1 MSSSHVVIVGGGI
14 LGMTLAWRL
23 RREGFDVTLV
33 EGSSSLGG
41 LASPAT
47 FDGLTWDRFYHVI
60 LASDLSLH
68 GLLKELGLER
78 ELRWATTKTGFFT
91 DERLYSLSSS
101 LEFLNFPPLN
111 LIDKVRLAMTI
122 SLAARIRD
130 GESLE
135 ATLAESWLR
144 RWSGDRVVDRIWLP
158 LLRSKLG
165 ENYRQASAAFIWAII
180 ARMYAARRS
189 GLKKEQFGYVTGGYA
204 TVLERFQELL
214 ETQGV
219 HVLSGSRV
227 TSVEQQ
233 DDGVHIGRA
242 DASTLHADYA
252 IATIPATKIP
262 ALVPTLTAAERE
274 RLSSVLYQG
283 IICSSLVL
291 DTPLSP
297 YYVTNITDPGFPFTA
312 VIEMTALV
320 DRATFG
326 GRSLI
331 YLPRY
336 VTQDDPAWDM
346 SDSDVEEASL
356 AGLERMHPHFNR
368 SMVKA
373 FHVSRVRDV
382 LAVSTLHYSKD
393 RMPPVTTSLDRV
405 FLVNSAQIAHGTLNV
420 NETVALAEKAIP
432 ALVTRMHPPAQER
445 VHA

>member
-1 MSSSHVVIVGGGI
+1 
-14 LGMTLAWRL
+14 MTLAWRL
-23 RREGFDVTLV
+23 RAQGFEVTLV
-33 EGSSSLGG
+33 EGAPTLGG

-47 FDGLTWDRFYHVI
+47 LDGLTWDRFYHVI

-68 GLLKELGLER
+68 RLLEQLGLEHK
-78 ELRWATTKTGFFT
+78 LQWATTKTGFFT
-91 DERLYSLSSS
+91 DGHLYSLSSS
-101 LEFLNFPPLN
+101 LEFLTFPPLS
-111 LIDKVRLAMTI
+111 LIDKARLALTI
-122 SLAARIRD
+122 SIASRIRN

-165 ENYRQASAAFIWAII
+165 DNYQHASAAFIWAII

-189 GLKKEQFGYVTGGYA
+189 GLKREQFGYVTGGYA
-204 TVLERFQELL
+204 TILERFQELL
-214 ETQGV
+214 EARGV
-219 HVLSGSRV
+219 NIACGSRV
-227 TSVEQQ
+227 ARIDQHT
-233 DDGVHIGRA
+233 DGVRIERT
-242 DASTLHADYA
+242 DAPQIDADYA
-252 IATIPATKIP
+252 IVTIPATRVP
-262 ALVPTLTAAERE
+262 LLVPALTAAERE

-326 GRSLI
+326 GRSLV

-336 VTQDDPAWDM
+336 VTQDDPAWSM
-346 SDSDVEEASL
+346 SDDDVRETSL
-356 AGLERMHPHFNR
+356 VGLERMHPHFNR

-382 LAVSTLHYSKD
+382 LAVSTLHYSRD
-393 RMPPVTTSLDRV
+393 RMPPMTTSLDRV
-405 FLVNSAQIAHGTLNV
+405 FLVNSAQIPHGTLNV
-420 NETVALAEKAIP
+420 NETVALAERSLP
-432 ALVTRMHPPAQER
+432 ELMTRMHPPIQER
-445 VHA
+445 VHV